1 MFAKNS
7 RYRTLP
13 DVVTVSAGNRTEVTK
28 DLRVMPV
35 VEGDFRH
42 TVAEIDRLDHLAFK
56 YYKQPGKW
64 WRICDANP
72 EFMSPQALLGHEPIE
87 VARFSVTFAGTAP
100 PWTELVRRLEALVG
114 VEDVKIVEDSE
125 IVAEEQTLSG
135 QTVTVNVERFTRAA
149 IVAYNRTNLGAG
161 QIAGVIETVGFEVA
175 EPQRVGRVGKE
186 IVVPLDAV
194 GPRS

>member
-194 GPRS
+194 GSRS

>member
-149 IVAYNRTNLGAG
+149 IVTYNRTNLGAG

-194 GPRS
+194 GSRS

>member
-7 RYRTLP
+7 RYRMLP
-13 DVVTVSAGNRTEVTK
+13 DVVTVNARSRTEVTK

-56 YYKQPGKW
+56 YYGQSGKW

-72 EFMSPQALLGHEPIE
+72 DFMSPQALLGNEPIE
-87 VARFSVTFAGTAP
+87 VARFPVTFAGAAP

-114 VEDVKIVEDSE
+114 VEDVKVVEDSE
-125 IVAEEQTLSG
+125 IVAEEQTVGG
-135 QTVTVNVERFTRAA
+135 QIVMVNVERFARAA
-149 IVAYNRTNLGAG
+149 IVTYNRTNLGAG
-161 QIAGVIETVGFEVA
+161 QIADVIETVGFEVA
-175 EPQRVGRVGKE
+175 EPQHIGRVGKE
-186 IVVPLDAV
+186 IVIPPDAA
-194 GPRS
+194 GARS

>member
-7 RYRTLP
+7 RYRALP

-114 VEDVKIVEDSE
+114 VEDVKVMEDSE
-125 IVAEEQTLSG
+125 IVAEEQTLGG

-149 IVAYNRTNLGAG
+149 IVAYNRTNVGAG

-194 GPRS
+194 GSRS